1 MDILIVPNQQ
11 EDHSPL
17 ITPNLIEKFKLLHHF
32 LGKNGESTN
41 RYIFHLRDKDDFKS
55 IHSFVNKLQKWNAAE
70 LTIVADY
77 DQLSKELIET
87 IKGSNS
93 AQLSLKISGN
103 YLEEFQAEMGTL
115 WDWFKSIELDL
126 NKLTISLKEEG
137 GNIHYLK
144 MNTLI
149 DLGLRPEQ
157 ILSEAHLPHLNNG
170 KLTEK
175 IQWPDYMK
183 SESFQCEFHD
193 KTLTF
198 NWDGDLLNC
207 PAHSQ
212 NESITI
218 LEESPENILRYK
230 GWLKKDLASFATCQS
245 CDLACRFSYKG
256 EWENKAISHYNEEGA
271 SWNGHML
278 WVPVGLEKIEQYD
291 ISQLDEKELN
301 EKLARFKKSL
311 YDWKEKVDTVHPTLQ
326 KAQISIECPVFKSG
340 WIIPAI
346 ESVLYQSSL
355 QWSLYLVWDGG
366 DDLSRKI
373 LEIIAELKH
382 PKLNVFFSEN
392 RGISRARAFLSDK
405 ASEPYIMPLD
415 DDDMFHCA
423 AVERYIVAAELKPW
437 FGIIRGRRRFIDET
451 GNLVDMD
458 EWFPFEK
465 RNYSMGMVTDLNNH
479 CQPYLISRK
488 AYNQTSGWEGFPHFH
503 YAGEDC
509 DIYLK
514 AEEFGSV
521 ELIEDLLYYYRLN
534 PKRTSHLLKPAGAY
548 EMWRLLVD
556 KSIDR
561 LGLNIKRTNEKP
573 PFKFK
578 KLAQKRGIQ
587 EEVDFVIPYYETHEK
602 ELPYHYRRP
611 KEGFKSQFYVLN
623 GRSTFQQV
631 VQEDLFPFDRIE
643 VVLSAKKSAT
653 GTLVVKIFEEDSNTE
668 VMEGRTELH
677 DFCHYTKTVKVKLNK
692 LKPETDKKL
701 ILKIGFI
708 PDRSSYN
715 AIRVLLTNSEDQHLV
730 MRVFRNEKDSGKHL
744 LDSCIRSL
752 KMCGVKD
759 DAIHI
764 VSERQSS
771 SKNRNDGFYRTSK
784 PYVCF
789 LDDDVELID
798 SDTMPRLFEI
808 MERENADLI
817 GPKLLTNDG
826 LIFCADPYFNKL
838 GRPVPK
844 GLGEN
849 AEGTYEY
856 ESIVPWLPT
865 TMLLIKREVFLA
877 IGGFDEG
884 YIGSQME
891 DVDFCLK
898 ARRRDFKC
906 IYAGN
911 VSAVHHN
918 HQRNDNFSENF
929 RAFNERWKNY
939 PELWIENELMEEYL

>member
-1 MDILIVPNQQ
+1 MDINIVPNQQ
-11 EDHSPL
+11 DTSSAF
-17 ITPNLIEKFKLLHHF
+17 ISSNSIEGFKALHHF
-32 LGKNGESTN
+32 LIENGGLINQYTFYLQDKNDFES
-41 RYIFHLRDKDDFKS
+41 IEEFILE
-55 IHSFVNKLQKWNAAE
+55 LQKWNAIE
-70 LTIVADY
+70 LAFAVDY
-77 DQLSKELIET
+77 DQLSEALLALLKKNKDIQLYLTVFGNEIENFQSEMLFSSELFSQI
-87 IKGSNS
+87 N
-93 AQLSLKISGN
+93 LS
-103 YLEEFQAEMGTL
+103 T
-115 WDWFKSIELDL
+115 DR
-126 NKLTISLKEEG
+126 LTILMKEEG
-137 GNIHYLK
+137 GHIHSLK

-149 DLGLRPEQ
+149 ELGIHPEQ
-157 ILSEAHLPHLNNG
+157 ILSEAYLPHLNREELS
-170 KLTEK
+170 KP
-175 IQWPDYMK
+175 IQWPNYIEESEFTCDY
-183 SESFQCEFHD
+183 HD

-198 NWDGDLLNC
+198 NWQGNLLNC
-207 PAHSQ
+207 PASEQ
-212 NESITI
+212 KESINVFA
-218 LEESPENILRYK
+218 ESPENILRYK
-230 GWLKKDLASFATCQS
+230 GWLNKNLASYTACQN
-245 CDLACRFSYKG
+245 CDLTCRFNYKP
-256 EWENKAISHYNEEGA
+256 EWNNTIITDLNQQGIA
-271 SWNGHML
+271 WNGHML
-278 WVPVGLEKIEQYD
+278 WVPIGLEKIEQYD
-291 ISQLDEKELN
+291 ISELDEEALN
-301 EKLARFKKSL
+301 EKLTQFKQSL
-311 YDWKEKVDTVHPTLQ
+311 YTWQKKVEIVPSHLQ

-340 WIIPAI
+340 WVIPAI

-366 DDLSRKI
+366 DELSRKI
-373 LEIIAELKH
+373 LEIVDELKH

-415 DDDMFHCA
+415 DDDMFDSA
-423 AVERYIVAAELKPW
+423 AVERYIIAAEAKPW
-437 FGIIRGRRRFIDET
+437 FGIIRGRRRFIDEI

-465 RNYSMGMVTDLNNH
+465 RNYKMGMVTDLNNH
-479 CQPYLISRK
+479 CQPYLINRK
-488 AYNQTSGWEGFPHFH
+488 AYDQTTGWEGFPHFH

-534 PKRTSHLLKPAGAY
+534 SRRTSHLLKPAGAY

-556 KSIDR
+556 KSIKR
-561 LGLNIKRTNEKP
+561 LGLPITRTNEQP
-573 PFKFK
+573 PFEFE
-578 KLAQKRGIQ
+578 KLIHKRGLQ
-587 EEVDFVIPYYETHEK
+587 EEVDFVIPYFETHEK
-602 ELPYHYRRP
+602 ELLYDHRRP
-611 KEGFKSQFYVLN
+611 KEGLKTQFHLLD
-623 GRSTFQQV
+623 GRIIFQQ
-631 VQEDLFPFDRIE
+631 ELEANLFPFDRIE
-643 VVLSAKKSAT
+643 VVLSVKNNAT
-653 GTLVVKIFEEDSNTE
+653 GTLIISVYEQDTGIV
-668 VMEGRTELH
+668 VMEGKTALVE
-677 DFCHYTKTVKVKLNK
+677 FAHYTKNVKVKLDK
-692 LKPETDKKL
+692 FKEETDHKL

-708 PDRSSYN
+708 PHKSTYN
-715 AIRVLLTNSEDQHLV
+715 AIRVLLTDSGDPHLI

-752 KMCGVKD
+752 KMCGIKD

-764 VSERQSS
+764 ISKRQSS
-771 SKNRNDGFYRTSK
+771 SKNRNDGFYLTSK

-798 SDTMPRLFEI
+798 PDTIPRLLEI
-808 MERENADLI
+808 MEREDADLI

-849 AEGTYEY
+849 AEGNYEY
-856 ESIVPWLPT
+856 ESTVPWLPT
-865 TMLLIKREVFLA
+865 TMLLVKREVFLA

-939 PELWIENELMEEYL
+939 PELWIENEIMEEYL